1 MAFLHFTGR
10 CYAAEICAILVP
22 FRYAFAWY
30 HSSQKSKISICG
42 RKPWTIVRLFFFFV
56 AFLSS
61 PEDAMKYGNYEA
73 RIELCVR
80 CLV

>member
-1 MAFLHFTGR
+1 MQLKFAPFWSPLDMLLHGITLHR
-10 CYAAEICAILVP
+10 
-22 FRYAFAWY
+22 
-30 HSSQKSKISICG
+30 SQKFQFVAENHGLLSG
-42 RKPWTIVRLFFFFV
+42 FFFFV